1 MKILLV
7 EDEPGISSMICEGL
21 EDAGYSVDTEEDG
34 EKGLQTAID
43 GNYQLIILD
52 VMLPSRDGWSICET
66 LRLQRNRVPI
76 LMLTARDTVQDRVHG
91 LDTGADDYMPKP
103 FDFRELMARV
113 RALIRRDKIHKSRTL
128 RVADLEIDTLERKVR
143 RAGEA
148 IHLSHREYDLLYALA
163 ARPGAILTR
172 EMIQEGV
179 WMNEDAFSNTVN
191 VYVGML
197 RKKVDAGH
205 DVKLIQTVR
214 GIGYSIVAPG
224 RGDSGSVE
232 HDTTIAN

>member
-1 MKILLV
+1 
-7 EDEPGISSMICEGL
+7 MICEGL